1 MHGYWLKNFSSL
13 HERIAQQL
21 QECLVHGNVPTW
33 KTGARTVLIMKD
45 IKKGNVASNY
55 RPITCLPMMYK
66 LLTGIIAEDLY
77 SHIEDQQLF
86 PDEQKGCK
94 KRSRG
99 TKDQLIIDKT
109 VLKDC
114 RNRKTNLAM
123 AWIDYKKAYDIVSH
137 LWIME
142 CLDMIGAADA
152 VKCLLGESMKTW
164 RTNLTANGECL
175 G

>member
-1 MHGYWLKNFSSL
+1 
-13 HERIAQQL
+13 
-21 QECLVHGNVPTW
+21 
-33 KTGARTVLIMKD
+33 MKG

-66 LLTGIIAEDLY
+66 LLTGIIAENLY

-86 PDEQKGCK
+86 PDKQKGCK

-123 AWIDYKKAYDIVSH
+123 AWIDYKKAYDMVSH
-137 LWIME
+137 SWIME
-142 CLDMIGAADA
+142 CLDMIGQ
-152 VKCLLGESMKTW
+152 LM
-164 RTNLTANGECL
+164 R
-175 G
+175 